1 MTIDDKIIDK
11 KMQHDINTEAALSSE
26 ISAFSS
32 GKNYKYEYL
41 AGEEILSSNQRQIIE
56 NGKNKQKK
64 VDAIKSIDLFN
75 KKDELKQIEG
85 IFPQHLMNDLI
96 RAKLKRNR

>member
-11 KMQHDINTEAALSSE
+11 KMQYDINTEAALSSE

-41 AGEEILSSNQRQIIE
+41 AGEEILSSN
-56 NGKNKQKK
+56 
-64 VDAIKSIDLFN
+64 
-75 KKDELKQIEG
+75 
-85 IFPQHLMNDLI
+85 
-96 RAKLKRNR
+96 